1 MDAEQRRAAARA
13 RTQAKADE
21 QRAAEK
27 KSLAAHQA
35 KLRKLTRALG
45 QLPRSKA

>member
-13 RTQAKADE
+13 RTQAKEDE
-21 QRAAEK
+21 ARAAAR
-27 KSLAAHQA
+27 KSLKAKQA

-45 QLPRSKA
+45 QLPGGKA